1 VKLKFHARFCSGGG
15 TGDCLADH
23 VVRFVRPKSRL
34 FSGGMGGRAGFFFS
48 LTTDSLTLGEI
59 PNSLSTRNS
68 VIPTV
73 ASGLQ
78 SVKRDEKR
86 VSPESNW
93 VTPVSKCL
101 WADNEQATEPSLTP
115 TSQRGLIG
123 LTKVVTDRGKASFA
137 VTLVDPH

>member
-1 VKLKFHARFCSGGG
+1 MQSAIRSPEIPFF
-15 TGDCLADH
+15 
-23 VVRFVRPKSRL
+23 F
-34 FSGGMGGRAGFFFS
+34 FFGRDGRQSWIFFFS

-59 PNSLSTRNS
+59 PNLLSTENS

-101 WADNEQATEPSLTP
+101 WVDNEQAAEPSLTP
-115 TSQRGLIG
+115 TSRRGLIG
-123 LTKVVTDRGKASFA
+123 LTKMVKDRGLASFA
-137 VTLVDPH
+137 VTKVDPQ